1 MVAGR
6 NSVRPYLIRLA
17 IVFSI
22 SVLVVVAFN
31 EVSFF
36 FQKDDNDRAPETI
49 TLIIPEGTAEQVSAG
64 VDVAAIPEE
73 LEFVLGDVLEVQNQ
87 DTVSHQLGPVWVPAG
102 STASLVMEQADR
114 FAYSC
119 SFQTSRYLGLDVR
132 EPTTIGTRILGI
144 ALAAPTMTV
153 LVFLYSLLVF
163 PVDKKDKS
171 DQESSAGRDQVLEVG
186 E

>member
-1 MVAGR
+1 MAPGKK
-6 NSVRPYLIRLA
+6 NLRPYWIRLG
-17 IVFSI
+17 IVFAI
-22 SVLVVVAFN
+22 SVLAVVAFN
-31 EVSFF
+31 EVSFLL
-36 FQKDDNDRAPETI
+36 QKDENDRAPETI
-49 TLIIPEGTAEQVSAG
+49 TLVIPDGTAQQVESG

-73 LEFVLGDVLEVQNQ
+73 LVFVLGDVLEVENQ
-87 DTVSHQLGPVWVPAG
+87 DSVSHQLGPIWVPPG
-102 STASLVMEQADR
+102 STGSLVMEQANK

-163 PVDKKDKS
+163 PVDKTSKKE
-171 DQESSAGRDQVLEVG
+171 QQPIAAGETAEVV